1 MKKTLIGWLLDNKDV
16 AYPGIYKP
24 EGDNWI
30 PCTITYSE
38 DEWEDVEVVRMY
50 CPECQTVMTK
60 KEHEQ
65 NNCCKNAVEL
75 RGTYRRRKPEPEPQV
90 WEGMAKY
97 TIDGAVIFT
106 PKEFAGKRVRVEVIP

>member
-16 AYPGIYKP
+16 AYTGIYKP

-65 NNCCKNAVEL
+65 NKCCKNAVEL
-75 RGTYRRRKPEPEPQV
+75 RGTYRRRKPEPEPWFRARV
-90 WEGMAKY
+90 VLAGSELDDPEF
-97 TIDGAVIFT
+97 TRLLESCGA
-106 PKEFAGKRVRVEVIP
+106 